1 MPGWHVAVSGLMGAG
16 KSTLV
21 KALARELQ
29 GISLEERDAHNP
41 YLAGFYEDPPA
52 WAFKSYVFFLE
63 QTLEDYR
70 RARSDLRGGVQERVL
85 EEHLVVF
92 GHEFHRRGYLADV
105 DLDLLTEVTSTAA
118 ALVPPPDLLIH
129 LEIDPA
135 EALRRLRQRALAAE
149 EDVQLDYL
157 ESLNARYPSLLADWK
172 SDVLVIDAAA
182 HDFRVDDEVAE
193 LAATI
198 GKRLLASRVA

>member
-1 MPGWHVAVSGLMGAG
+1 MGAG

-21 KALARELQ
+21 RGLARELK
-29 GISLEERDAHNP
+29 GTSLEERDADNP
-41 YLAGFYEDPPA
+41 YLAAFYEDPPL

-92 GHEFHRRGYLADV
+92 GHEFHQRGYLADA

-129 LEIDPA
+129 LEIEPA

-149 EDVQLDYL
+149 GDVELDYL
-157 ESLNARYPSLLADWK
+157 ESLNARYPSLLSNWR
-172 SDVLVIDAAA
+172 SEVLVIDADA
-182 HDFRVDDEVAE
+182 HDFRVDEEVAE
-193 LAATI
+193 LASAI
-198 GKRLLASRVA
+198 GERLLTSGVA